1 MDYFGAYRDVWNFH
15 KKYGQPKLDDKYWR
29 QLVDE
34 ADRIAGKYDNC
45 EFVENLLLVIVK
57 EIEKVSKEGGS
68 SGRA

>member
-15 KKYGQPKLDDKYWR
+15 KKYGQPKPDDEFWK
-29 QLVDE
+29 QLADE
-34 ADRIAGKYDNC
+34 ADSIAKKYNNC

-57 EIEKVSKEGGS
+57 EIERISKEGDT